1 MEQNFGWLQQ
11 TCRRMVIQL
20 LDSCE
25 SDSYDKTQHGM
36 AHSALNYYG
45 SKFSLI
51 PDVIPGL
58 GYLDDFLILVTT
70 MWVCGEKELPEPSQH
85 EEEQLPYRL
94 QHFLAKIEEEEAE
107 KLRLSQLEKLK
118 QKNRARLE
126 EILLE
131 QPKRIREKFASKLG
145 ISVDIEK
152 ANERSNEKVREKN
165 IQTNKD
171 RTSKMPVKERAE
183 SKSKKQLDRNVERSS
198 KLKEMTGNGD
208 LDNPFAKTN
217 EKPESISNTASHM

>member
-1 MEQNFGWLQQ
+1 MEQNFGWLQK

-25 SDSYDKTQHGM
+25 SDSYDKAKHGV

-70 MWVCGEKELPEPSQH
+70 MWVCGERELPEPSPH

-94 QHFLAKIEEEEAE
+94 GHFLARIEEEEAE

-131 QPKRIREKFASKLG
+131 QPKRIRERFASQLG

-152 ANERSNEKVREKN
+152 TNERSNEKIREKN
-165 IQTNKD
+165 SQKIKD
-171 RTSKMPVKERAE
+171 RTSKKKTRHTHIRQGPDKI
-183 SKSKKQLDRNVERSS
+183 SKQFSHTCVWFVE
-198 KLKEMTGNGD
+198 MIN
-208 LDNPFAKTN
+208 F
-217 EKPESISNTASHM
+217 IF